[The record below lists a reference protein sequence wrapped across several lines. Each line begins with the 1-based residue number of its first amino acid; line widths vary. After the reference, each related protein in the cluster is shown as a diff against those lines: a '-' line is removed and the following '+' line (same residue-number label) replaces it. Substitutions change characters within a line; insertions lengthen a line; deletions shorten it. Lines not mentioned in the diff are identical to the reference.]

1 MKKDKEFDSKKL
13 DKGLSNDKKPEI
25 EYGQK
30 SFREAPSEPQEVQSS
45 SKKNRMYQAHQGS
58 DTNFGE
64 VKEPSSNVPDE
75 RTPDSSRYDVEPQTE
90 ESKGFENFSG
100 EQSAF
105 ENTPS
110 KPFENTHTPQKT
122 SSFKKNLYYKNHSSH
137 SQKDK
142 AYDVP
147 TNNQTEV
154 TDTPVKDDI
163 KNAEFTEGT
172 SEPNTS
178 PSEDREF
185 NDKKPDKEFSTKN
198 GTEFSDGK
206 KSEELKTDSKSTEY
220 KENVKKKTVY
230 KNFDSKESSD
240 TKTDGSTS
248 SSDTSSQKKKS
259 PQEKQQHR
267 YEKAQKKSDKVSG
280 QYQKAKENL
289 PHKTKL
295 KKKRVY
301 DEAKQK
307 SKTKLTFD
315 KQVKPQGSN
324 GTLQFAKTPLS
335 LLGNETTNKIH
346 GKIASVEK
354 DNSAVEATHTIEK
367 AVESYSLQKIHKHQ
381 LKRRYAPYEKVDKL
395 HHKAEKLEIKA
406 KTEKFFADNPDY
418 KKKGAINK
426 YLQKKKIKK
435 QYQKAKQAEQ
445 RAKRTKKV
453 VQETKRTTARIAA
466 FVWRHKGTF
475 GIILLIVLLLCWV
488 LGVMSSCSIMGTTGA
503 NSLMTSSYFAEDE
516 DIYDSEDYYNGLE
529 QNLQARVNNIESEY
543 PGYDEYVYNVAGIGH
558 NPYELVSYLTAVYAD
573 FKFNDIK
580 SDLDDLFNRQYH
592 LQITQRTETYT
603 DSEGN
608 EHEKK
613 ILTVTVINNGITNLL
628 TPEQFELYN
637 IYLQTKGNRDYLFA
651 DDIYSNVTQNPYED
665 YEIPR
670 EALSDETFRRLIT
683 EAERYLGYP
692 YVWGGSSPSTS
703 FDCSGFVC
711 YVFKNSGVYPLG
723 RTTAQGIFNQCDPV
737 RPSEAKPGDIIFFTG
752 TYNSGCP
759 VSHVGIYVGNGMMI
773 HCGNPIS
780 YASVNSSYWSSHLYA
795 YGRLN

>member
-1 MKKDKEFDSKKL
+1 MKKDKEFDSRKL
-13 DKGLSNDKKPEI
+13 DKGLSNDKSPEK
-25 EYGQK
+25 EYGHK
-30 SFREAPSEPQEVQSS
+30 DFREVPTEPQKVQST
-45 SKKNRMYQAHQGS
+45 SKKNRMYQSHQGS

-64 VKEPSSNVPDE
+64 SKEPSSNVPDE
-75 RTPDSSRYDVEPQTE
+75 RTPDSSRYEVEPQGE
-90 ESKGFENFSG
+90 ENNGLDHFQEEHSSSES
-100 EQSAF
+100 SH
-105 ENTPS
+105 P
-110 KPFENTHTPQKT
+110 KPFEQGHSPQKG
-122 SSFKKNLYYKNHSSH
+122 SSFKKNLYYRNHGSH
-137 SQKDK
+137 SHNDK
-142 AYDVP
+142 AYEIP
-147 TNNQTEV
+147 TDNQSEV
-154 TDTPVKDDI
+154 TNTPVKDDT
-163 KNAEFTEGT
+163 KNTEFADGT
-172 SEPNTS
+172 SEPQ
-178 PSEDREF
+178 PSSDDREF
-185 NDKKPDKEFSTKN
+185 SDKKADGEFSTKS
-198 GTEFSDGK
+198 GTEFSEGKDGE
-206 KSEELKTDSKSTEY
+206 SFNTDSSSKEY
-220 KENVKKKTVY
+220 KQNVKKKTVY
-230 KNFDSKESSD
+230 KNFDSSEKASD
-240 TKTDGSTS
+240 TKDS
-248 SSDTSSQKKKS
+248 SSGDTPSRKKKT
-259 PQEKQQHR
+259 PEEKQQFR
-267 YEKAQKKSDKVSG
+267 YEKAQKKSDKATEK
-280 QYQKAKENL
+280 YEKAKENL
-289 PHKTKL
+289 PHKKKL
-295 KKKRVY
+295 QKKRIY

-307 SKTKLTFD
+307 PKTKLGFD
-315 KQVKPQGSN
+315 KQVKPQGSSSS
-324 GTLQFAKTPLS
+324 LQFAKTPLT
-335 LLGNETTNKIH
+335 LLGNETSNKLH

-354 DNSAVEATHTIEK
+354 DNSAVEATHTVEK
-367 AVESYSLQKIHKHQ
+367 AVENYALQQIHKGQ
-381 LKRRYAPYEKVDKL
+381 LKRRNAPYEKVAKL
-395 HHKAEKLEIKA
+395 HHKAEKLETKA
-406 KTEKFFADNPDY
+406 KVEKLFAENPDF
-418 KKKGAINK
+418 KKKGTVNK
-426 YLQKKKIKK
+426 YFQKKKIKK

-445 RAKRTKKV
+445 RAKKAKKV

-466 FVWRHKGTF
+466 FIWRHKGTF
-475 GIILLIVLLLCWV
+475 GIILLIVLMLCWI

-503 NSLMTSSYFAEDE
+503 NSLMTSSYFADDE
-516 DIYDSEDYYNGLE
+516 DIYDSEDYYNSLE
-529 QNLQARVNNIESEY
+529 QNLQNKVNNIESEY
-543 PGYDEYVYNVAGIGH
+543 PGYDEYIYNVAGIGH

-608 EHEKK
+608 EHERK

-628 TPEQFELYN
+628 TAEQFELYN

-780 YASVNSSYWSSHLYA
+780 YASVNSSYWSSHFYA